1 MRRLIGF
8 IDPERLAGGHHPS
21 GRSNL
26 PYETGQSRCQVRRQ
40 LDALVTDRQ
49 PAIGIID
56 DSHPLADD
64 AGPGQ
69 TEYDKAPISETSAP
83 DAQRS
88 NRMDFTIGLNI
99 GDDGKI
105 LIHIRIPEDEGFT
118 ISEAERFRD
127 LLDKQITVARSMS
140 DGEENMRRFRN

>member
-1 MRRLIGF
+1 SMLTRVLPPARPAATLGLATKLF
-8 IDPERLAGGHHPS
+8 IADYRHPS
-21 GRSNL
+21 R
-26 PYETGQSRCQVRRQ
+26 PDRTGEAVEGAVGQ

-49 PAIGIID
+49 PAIGIIA

-99 GDDGKI
+99 GDD
-105 LIHIRIPEDEGFT
+105 
-118 ISEAERFRD
+118 
-127 LLDKQITVARSMS
+127 
-140 DGEENMRRFRN
+140 